1 MWLVAKK
8 PHVHAVIIHE
18 YGVRFHGH
26 GINFPEFALRFHNYG
41 AKFSELAVSES
52 EYGAMKKAQTPGGC
66 LRFVVCGAAASAAG
80 PGLEAHAAEEDGGVG
95 VAYLVV
101 VEQLGQLAE
110 GLAELAY

>member
-8 PHVHAVIIHE
+8 THVHAVIIHE

-101 VEQLGQLAE
+101 VEQLGQLAK